1 MADLLRFRKGLH
13 SALPVDKVKG
23 TVYVTTDEHAMYV
36 DISDSERIRL
46 GQIVNFATLAKF
58 QEFLVTTNPP
68 YSQEAFY
75 YIEDKNA
82 LLRWKASTGNT
93 QIGGSSTVGTWVQV
107 NSISDV
113 QASVDSLT
121 GTVNNLTNSL
131 TTLNNQVNGDPT
143 NTGDKGLVGRIKTL
157 EGEMDDAEGRLD
169 AVESTANT
177 NKATIGTASD
187 DATKTTLYGLIAK
200 AQSTADTVTNTANG
214 NTSAIA
220 GLGTRMD
227 AVEQKNGAQDGL
239 LEGLR
244 TDLGQPDALAGTG
257 SAFARIKQLETTSGG
272 NSSEITDIKAA
283 IQGLQGDVANNST
296 AIGNNADAISDN
308 AKAIEGLDG
317 RLTTAEGKITAL
329 ETWKGTASSSISTL
343 QSDMTQAKSDITAI
357 QGDVSGLSGNLTT
370 LSGTVATNTEN
381 IDKNTSD
388 ITTIKDQITDI
399 TDAATALTNRVKANE
414 DAITRIDGEID
425 GIDSQITTIN
435 STLTNLNDNKV
446 DKSTYATDK
455 AALEKKIEDDIRAAN
470 AMDYKKSV
478 SSESGLPTVA
488 DGVKVGYTYV
498 ASEDFELANGT
509 KVLAGDLLV
518 ANGTE
523 DATTGFITGTITWD
537 VVHTGY
543 IQNQENKIVSDGD
556 TLKLQ
561 SYTGLDLSSV
571 TFTADGA
578 AKVAVTADAVAGNT
592 VNTVKVTVEWEDF

>member
-93 QIGGSSTVGTWVQV
+93 QIGGSSTAGTWVQV

-200 AQSTADTVTNTANG
+200 AQETANGATNIANG

-220 GLGTRMD
+220 GLDTRMD

-244 TDLGQPDALAGTG
+244 TDLGKPDALAGPD

-272 NSSEITDIKAA
+272 NSSEITGIKAA
-283 IQGLQGDVANNST
+283 IKGLQGDVANNST

-308 AKAIEGLDG
+308 AEAIEGLDG
-317 RLTTAEGKITAL
+317 RLTTAEGKITNL
-329 ETWKGTASSSISTL
+329 ETWKGIASSSISTL

-388 ITTIKDQITDI
+388 ITTIKGQITDI

-425 GIDSQITTIN
+425 GIDSQIATIN
-435 STLTNLNDNKV
+435 STLTNLKDNKV
-446 DKSTYATDK
+446 DKNTYATDK

-470 AMDYKKSV
+470 AMDYKNAVASA
-478 SSESGLPTVA
+478 SALPTS
-488 DGVKVGYTYV
+488 DVKVGYTYV
-498 ASEDFELANGT
+498 ASEDFDLADGT

-518 ANGTE
+518 ANGSE
-523 DATTGFITGTITWD
+523 GADGFISGTITWD

-543 IQNQENKIVSDGD
+543 IQNQENKLVSDGN

>member
-1 MADLLRFRKGLH
+1 MADLLKFRKGLH
-13 SALPVDKVKG
+13 KDLPAAKVTG

-46 GQIVNFATLAKF
+46 GQIVNFATLTSF
-58 QEFLVTTNPP
+58 QQFLVTTNPP

-93 QIGGSSTVGTWVQV
+93 EIGGSSTAGTWVQV
-107 NSISDV
+107 NSVSDV
-113 QASVDSLT
+113 QASIDSLT
-121 GTVNNLTNSL
+121 GTVNNLTNSF

-143 NTGDKGLVGRIKTL
+143 NPSDNGLVGRIVTL
-157 EGEMDDAEGRLD
+157 EGEMDAAEGRLD

-177 NKATIGTASD
+177 NKATIGTAAD
-187 DATKTTLYGLIAK
+187 DSSKTSLYGLIAK
-200 AQSTADTVTNTANG
+200 AQETANGATNTANG
-214 NTSAIA
+214 NSTAIA

-257 SAFARIKQLETTSGG
+257 SAFARIKQLETASGG
-272 NSSEITDIKAA
+272 NSSDITDIKAA

-308 AKAIEGLDG
+308 AEAIEGLDG
-317 RLTTAEGKITAL
+317 RLTTAEGKITNL

-357 QGDVSGLSGNLTT
+357 QGSVSGLEGNLN
-370 LSGTVATNTEN
+370 TNTEN
-381 IDKNTSD
+381 IGKNTSD
-388 ITTIKDQITDI
+388 ITTIKGQITDI

-470 AMDYKKSV
+470 AMDYKDAVASA
-478 SSESGLPTVA
+478 SALPTS
-488 DGVKVGYTYV
+488 DVKVGYTYV
-498 ASEDFELANGT
+498 ASEDFDLADGT

-518 ANGTE
+518 ANGSE
-523 DATTGFITGTITWD
+523 GADGFISGTITWD

-543 IQNQENKIVSDGD
+543 IQNQENKLVSDGN

>member
-13 SALPVDKVKG
+13 SALPTEKVKG

-46 GQIVNFATLAKF
+46 GQIVNFATLASF
-58 QEFLVTTNPP
+58 QQFLVTTNPP

-82 LLRWKASTGNT
+82 LLRWKASSGNT
-93 QIGGSSTVGTWVQV
+93 EIGGSSTAGTWVQV
-107 NSISDV
+107 NSVADV
-113 QASVDSLT
+113 QADVDALT
-121 GTVNNLTNSL
+121 NTVNNLTNSL
-131 TTLNNQVNGDPT
+131 TALNTQVNGTAGTD
-143 NTGDKGLVGRIKTL
+143 DKGLVGRIETL

-169 AVESTANT
+169 DVESTANT
-177 NKATIGTASD
+177 NKATIGNASD
-187 DATKTTLYGLIAK
+187 DSSKTSLYGLIAK
-200 AQSTADTVTNTANG
+200 AQETANGATNTANG
-214 NTSAIA
+214 NSTAIA

-227 AVEQKNGAQDGL
+227 AVEQKNSTQDSL

-257 SAFARIKQLETTSGG
+257 SAFARIKQLETTSSS
-272 NSSEITDIKAA
+272 NSSEITDIK
-283 IQGLQGDVANNST
+283 T
-296 AIGNNADAISDN
+296 
-308 AKAIEGLDG
+308 AIEGLQDDVADNASAIGTNAQNIQQNATDITNLAG
-317 RLTTAEGKITAL
+317 RVTTAEGKITGL
-329 ETWKGTASSSISTL
+329 ETWKDTASSSISTL
-343 QSDMTQAKSDITAI
+343 QSDLDTAEENITAL
-357 QGDVSGLSGNLTT
+357 QGSVSGLEGNLNT

-381 IDKNTSD
+381 IGKNTFD
-388 ITTIKDQITDI
+388 ITTIKGQITDI
-399 TDAATALTNRVKANE
+399 TGAATALTNRVKANE

-435 STLTNLNDNKV
+435 NTLTSLDENKV
-446 DKSTYATDK
+446 DVTTYNQDK
-455 AALEKKIEDDIRAAN
+455 AALEKKIDDEIIAAN
-470 AMDYKKSV
+470 AMDYKSAV
-478 SSESGLPTVA
+478 SSANALPTVE
-488 DGVKVGYTYV
+488 VKVGYTYV
-498 ASEDFELANGT
+498 ASEDFELADGT

-523 DATTGFITGTITWD
+523 DTTTGFITGAITWD

>member
-46 GQIVNFATLAKF
+46 GQIVNFATLESF
-58 QEFLVTTNPP
+58 QQFLVTTNPP

-93 QIGGSSTVGTWVQV
+93 EIGGSNTAGTWVQV
-107 NSISDV
+107 NSVADV
-113 QASVDSLT
+113 QASVDALT
-121 GTVNNLTNSL
+121 QTVNGLTTSL
-131 TTLNNQVNGDPT
+131 TTLNTQVNGTAGTD
-143 NTGDKGLVGRIKTL
+143 DKGLVGRIETL

-177 NKATIGTASD
+177 NKATIGNASD
-187 DATKTTLYGLIAK
+187 DSSKTSLYGLIAK
-200 AQSTADTVTNTANG
+200 AQETANGATNTANG
-214 NTSAIA
+214 NSTAIA

-227 AVEQKNGAQDGL
+227 AVEQKNGTQDGL

-244 TDLGQPDALAGTG
+244 NDLGQPDALAGTG

-272 NSSEITDIKAA
+272 NSSEIADIKTA
-283 IQGLQGDVANNST
+283 IEGLQGDVAD
-296 AIGNNADAISDN
+296 NAGAISTN
-308 AKAIEGLDG
+308 AQNIQKNATNITNLTN
-317 RLTTAEGKITAL
+317 RVTTAEGKITDL

-343 QSDMTQAKSDITAI
+343 QSDLDAAEEDITAL
-357 QGDVSGLSGNLTT
+357 QGSVSGLEGNLNT

-381 IDKNTSD
+381 IGKNTSD
-388 ITTIKDQITDI
+388 ITTIKGQITDI
-399 TDAATALTNRVKANE
+399 TGAATALTNRVKANE

-425 GIDSQITTIN
+425 GIDTQITTIN
-435 STLTNLNDNKV
+435 NTLTNLDENKV
-446 DKSTYATDK
+446 DVTTYNQDK
-455 AALEKKIEDDIRAAN
+455 AALEKKIDDEIIAAN
-470 AMDYKKSV
+470 AMDYQNAV
-478 SSESGLPTVA
+478 SSANALPTVE
-488 DGVKVGYTYV
+488 VKVGYTYV
-498 ASEDFELANGT
+498 ASEDFELADGT

-523 DATTGFITGTITWD
+523 DTTTGFITGAITWD

-543 IQNQENKIVSDGD
+543 IQNQENKLVSDGD

-578 AKVAVTADAVAGNT
+578 TKVAVTADAVAGNT